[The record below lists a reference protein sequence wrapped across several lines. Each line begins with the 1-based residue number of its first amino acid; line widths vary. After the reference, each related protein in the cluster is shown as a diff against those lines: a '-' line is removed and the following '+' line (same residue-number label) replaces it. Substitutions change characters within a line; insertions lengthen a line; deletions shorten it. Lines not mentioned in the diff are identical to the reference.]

1 MTQSWTACAKS
12 SGPPVEPGVCP
23 FAFTSRRQH
32 TRCLSDWSSDVC
44 SSDLI
49 RYNGAMSLFKWSNAH
64 SVYLPEIDAE
74 HRALYRLWDELHK
87 AVLAGA
93 DQARMQPILMN
104 LLETAEQHF
113 RHEERLM
120 RAIHYT
126 AFDWH
131 KGQHDAVRKRSRAVA
146 RRVAV
151 GDLEAVGELLEFL
164 SEWLRGHMAVADRM
178 MSARLRNYLRFNT
191 SLAS

>member
-1 MTQSWTACAKS
+1 
-12 SGPPVEPGVCP
+12 
-23 FAFTSRRQH
+23 
-32 TRCLSDWSSDVC
+32 
-44 SSDLI
+44 
-49 RYNGAMSLFKWSNAH
+49 MSLFKWSSAH

-74 HRALYRLWDELHK
+74 HRAIYRLGDELHK

-93 DQARMQPILMN
+93 DPARLQPIAAN

-126 AFDWH
+126 AFAWH
-131 KGQHDAVRKRSRAVA
+131 KGQHDAVRKRSRALA
-146 RRVAV
+146 KRIAG
-151 GDLEAVGELLEFL
+151 GDSAAIGELIEFL

-178 MSARLRNYLRFNT
+178 MGARLRNYLRFNT

>member
-1 MTQSWTACAKS
+1 
-12 SGPPVEPGVCP
+12 
-23 FAFTSRRQH
+23 
-32 TRCLSDWSSDVC
+32 
-44 SSDLI
+44 
-49 RYNGAMSLFKWSNAH
+49 MSLFKWTTAL

-74 HRALYRLWDELHK
+74 HRAIYRLGDELHK

-93 DQARMQPILMN
+93 TPARLQPIVAN

-126 AFDWH
+126 EFEWH
-131 KGQHDAVRKRSRAVA
+131 KKQHNAARKRSKALAKRIAA
-146 RRVAV
+146 
-151 GDLEAVGELLEFL
+151 GDSAAAGELIEFL
-164 SEWLRGHMAVADRM
+164 SEWLHGHLGVADRM

>member
-1 MTQSWTACAKS
+1 
-12 SGPPVEPGVCP
+12 
-23 FAFTSRRQH
+23 
-32 TRCLSDWSSDVC
+32 
-44 SSDLI
+44 
-49 RYNGAMSLFKWSNAH
+49 MSLFKWSSAH

-74 HRALYRLWDELHK
+74 HRALYMLGNELHK
-87 AVLAGA
+87 AMLAGA
-93 DQARMQPILMN
+93 DPVHLKPIVDN
-104 LLETAEQHF
+104 LLESAEQHF

-131 KGQHDAVRKRSRAVA
+131 KRQHDAVRKRSRAAA
-146 RRVAV
+146 RRVAA
-151 GDLEAVGELLEFL
+151 GDLMAAAELIEFF
-164 SEWLRGHMAVADRM
+164 SEWVRGHMSVADRM

>member
-1 MTQSWTACAKS
+1 
-12 SGPPVEPGVCP
+12 
-23 FAFTSRRQH
+23 
-32 TRCLSDWSSDVC
+32 
-44 SSDLI
+44 
-49 RYNGAMSLFKWSNAH
+49 MSLFKWTNAC

-74 HRALYRLWDELHK
+74 HRAIFRLGDELQK
-87 AVLAGA
+87 AVLADA
-93 DQARMQPILMN
+93 DPAVLQAILVN
-104 LLETAEQHF
+104 LRETAEQHF

-131 KGQHDAVRKRSRAVA
+131 KRQHDAARRRAKAAA
-146 RRVAV
+146 RRVAG
-151 GDLEAVGELLEFL
+151 GDFAAAGELVEFL
-164 SEWLRGHMAVADRM
+164 SEWQRGHMAVADRM

>member
-1 MTQSWTACAKS
+1 
-12 SGPPVEPGVCP
+12 
-23 FAFTSRRQH
+23 
-32 TRCLSDWSSDVC
+32 
-44 SSDLI
+44 
-49 RYNGAMSLFKWSNAH
+49 MSLFKWSKAH

-74 HRALYRLWDELHK
+74 HRAIYQLGDELHK

-93 DQARMQPILMN
+93 DSAVLQPILVN
-104 LLETAEQHF
+104 LRETTEQHF

-131 KGQHDAVRKRSRAVA
+131 KRQHDAVRKRAKAAA
-146 RRVAV
+146 RRVAG
-151 GDLEAVGELLEFL
+151 GDSAAAGELVEFL
-164 SEWLRGHMAVADRM
+164 SEWERGHMAVADRM

>member
-1 MTQSWTACAKS
+1 
-12 SGPPVEPGVCP
+12 
-23 FAFTSRRQH
+23 
-32 TRCLSDWSSDVC
+32 
-44 SSDLI
+44 
-49 RYNGAMSLFKWSNAH
+49 MSLFKWSKAH

-74 HRALYRLWDELHK
+74 HRAIYQLGDELHK

-93 DQARMQPILMN
+93 DSAVLQPILVN
-104 LLETAEQHF
+104 LRETTEQHF

-131 KGQHDAVRKRSRAVA
+131 KRQHDAVRKRAKAAA
-146 RRVAV
+146 RRVAG
-151 GDLEAVGELLEFL
+151 GDSAAAGELVEFL
-164 SEWLRGHMAVADRM
+164 SEWQRGHMAVADRM

>member
-1 MTQSWTACAKS
+1 
-12 SGPPVEPGVCP
+12 
-23 FAFTSRRQH
+23 
-32 TRCLSDWSSDVC
+32 
-44 SSDLI
+44 
-49 RYNGAMSLFKWSNAH
+49 MSLFKWSSAH

-74 HRALYRLWDELHK
+74 HRAIYRIGDELHK
-87 AVLAGA
+87 ALLAGA
-93 DQARMQPILMN
+93 DPARLQPIVVN

-126 AFDWH
+126 SFAWH
-131 KGQHDAVRKRSRAVA
+131 KGQHDATRKRWRALA
-146 RRVAV
+146 KRIAG
-151 GDLEAVGELLEFL
+151 GDTDATGELLEFL
-164 SEWLRGHMAVADRM
+164 SEWLRGHIGVADRM